1 MVTIHY
7 TYRGVAV
14 DGEKGEGQTLWLD
27 MKTRDK
33 LLKWTEKWGAS
44 FNEGPKSGTG
54 EGCAFKTDQ
63 QKNVIYY

>member
-1 MVTIHY
+1 
-7 TYRGVAV
+7 
-14 DGEKGEGQTLWLD
+14 

-54 EGCAFKTDQ
+54 EGCAFKTDK
-63 QKNVIYY
+63 QKMLCIIDGICENQKVLILLTYLATTFCKT